1 MAANP
6 RHLEK
11 AFADARR
18 FDRVVQL
25 WQSTSEI
32 WRLWAGRFFSGIA
45 RYMPR
50 IAETLVIVDIDRTLS
65 IDVAWVRIAN
75 SGLALVSNRS
85 LAGETKR
92 VIEKQILVGYNLTPD
107 GDPRYRMPRR
117 ILSPNA
123 LLFDSI

>member
-1 MAANP
+1 
-6 RHLEK
+6 
-11 AFADARR
+11 
-18 FDRVVQL
+18 
-25 WQSTSEI
+25 
-32 WRLWAGRFFSGIA
+32 
-45 RYMPR
+45 MPR

-107 GDPRYRMPRR
+107 GDPRYRPRR
-117 ILSPNA
+117 RIPSPNA